1 MKKFIIITFIL
12 TNIFLVFSTSAISQD
27 IARLKNININE
38 STDSIDLNLMSSK
51 NIRYNI
57 INYMNGDVG
66 IKLVNTCLN
75 NDLNSTKNIDI
86 SQKESIA
93 DATLTQEDPYSV
105 LIKLKGNENLK
116 NKTIKINTD
125 VQRSN
130 FIIIEPVNKAETSSI
145 IPLITNMP
153 DIPEVETLQLSQSL
167 EVPDKE
173 VSLKEP
179 ISMYNEKVNTEKYAQ
194 GKMLIAQAQPFSD
207 DTSILDLEDKPLS
220 PTSAEEDL
228 LTPPSNASELTPEE
242 TIDDLN
248 VDNTTST
255 VDEDPID
262 TTALTEPANPTE
274 ESGSS
279 ENKEPGFFSKIFGF
293 LKAQWIWIAG
303 VIGCGVVGLIV
314 IIVAI
319 SVFGNSQGKE
329 TTTEEDPQSQQIL
342 PEESQ
347 PKQQKKQ
354 PEAAEII
361 DNEPVDYIPPNTAS
375 SSQSITEAINQI
387 IFIRNKSGK

>member
-1 MKKFIIITFIL
+1 MNKFIIITFIL
-12 TNIFLVFSTSAISQD
+12 ANIFLVFSTPAISQD

-38 STDSIDLNLMSSK
+38 SSDSIDLNLMSSK

-75 NDLNSTKNIDI
+75 NDLNNTKNIDI
-86 SQKESIA
+86 SQKEAIA
-93 DATLTQEDPYSV
+93 DATLIQEDPYSV
-105 LIKLKGNENLK
+105 LIKLKGNEDLK

-125 VQRSN
+125 VQKSN

-153 DIPEVETLQLSQSL
+153 DMPEVETLQLSQSL

-228 LTPPSNASELTPEE
+228 LTPPSNASELTAEE

-255 VDEDPID
+255 VEEDPID
-262 TTALTEPANPTE
+262 TTALTETTNPTE

-279 ENKEPGFFSKIFGF
+279 ENKEPGFFSKIFSF
-293 LKAQWIWIAG
+293 LKAQWMWIAG

-314 IIVAI
+314 IVVAI

-342 PEESQ
+342 QEEGQ

-361 DNEPVDYIPPNTAS
+361 DNEPVNYIPPNTAS
-375 SSQSITEAINQI
+375 SSQSITEAVNQI